1 MLFSSMA
8 SNFLASS
15 IAFIATVVMAGPFL
29 GILLGILSSFHF
41 RDLKFANLWNFD
53 TLARMVFEWVSA
65 RRVFQLQW

>member
-1 MLFSSMA
+1 MLISSMT

-15 IAFIATVVMAGPFL
+15 IAFVATVVMAGPSL

-41 RDLKFANLWNFD
+41 RDLEFANLWNFD
-53 TLARMVFEWVSA
+53 SLAQVVFEWVSA